1 MKELRFPAA
10 ACSVSPEELK
20 LLSLSLSTSLSFFF
34 STVYPALAKNLLPQL
49 LEISPDFTSLEA
61 VQVP

>member
-1 MKELRFPAA
+1 MKELRFPTA

-20 LLSLSLSTSLSFFF
+20 LLSLSLSFFF
-34 STVYPALAKNLLPQL
+34 STVYPALADDLLPRL